1 MQQQAALGGLQA
13 AVARDPGIEQAR
25 CLECSFKAG
34 ALRRGHR
41 ITKIEQLPKR
51 RALAI
56 DSDIGAARVGC
67 RRRAVDTG
75 LETVALF
82 LEAPAF
88 LGRCA
93 ALAIERPAA
102 LRPALAGAL
111 LRRLEE
117 ASGRVVPLHVHD

>member
-56 DSDIGAARVGC
+56 YSAIGAARAGS

-75 LETVALF
+75 PDTGALF
-82 LEAPAF
+82 LDAPASPV
-88 LGRCA
+88 RSA
-93 ALAIERPAA
+93 
-102 LRPALAGAL
+102 
-111 LRRLEE
+111 
-117 ASGRVVPLHVHD
+117 PLSINA